1 MSITSIIGKLF
12 LPRQKELERHINEA
26 GALQNEVL
34 AYLTGRAK
42 DTEYGRKH
50 IFGNMKSYEDF
61 AANVPLN
68 TYEELKNDIDRM
80 RHARA
85 TCSGPER

>member
-42 DTEYGRKH
+42 DTEYGR
-50 IFGNMKSYEDF
+50 S
-61 AANVPLN
+61 
-68 TYEELKNDIDRM
+68 TYSAI
-80 RHARA
+80 
-85 TCSGPER
+85 

>member
-34 AYLTGRAK
+34 AYLTA
-42 DTEYGRKH
+42 
-50 IFGNMKSYEDF
+50 
-61 AANVPLN
+61 VPRTPN
-68 TYEELKNDIDRM
+68 TAESTYSAI
-80 RHARA
+80 
-85 TCSGPER
+85 